1 MFSTIRAGFIFS
13 LLTCLCAALIGRV
26 AWLQTAGRQ
35 NILARADRQEQESQV
50 LPARRGTIFDANGI
64 LMAGTIQTSTLFI
77 DARFMFDHYQSE
89 GRSLV
94 DMDKAIAGL
103 AAVVD
108 KRPFEIAK
116 VLGDNPNARFVKIAE
131 NLDDNQTAAI
141 GKLNIPGAGISHDY
155 ARYYPL
161 GAMAAHI
168 LGGVGTNGIGLD
180 GLELKFNNVLA
191 GRAGYEVM
199 TKDGHRRAIG
209 ADEQDYAPPR
219 HGQNL
224 VLTIDTNIQL
234 IAEQELADS
243 CQEFQAHRGEV
254 VVMDPRT
261 GAVLALANYPT
272 FNPQNPEDSA
282 PPTTRPA
289 HATNDADDNN
299 PDPRRNSCLV
309 SPFEPGS
316 IFKPFIAG
324 PAFAWNVTNP
334 LEIWPIPGGV
344 YTTPYGRKVTDV
356 HAYGPLPTWDVLVKS
371 SNIGMSLL
379 GERLGNARL
388 YRAITSFAF
397 GRPTGIELPGESTG
411 LLNPLAKW
419 TKYSTES
426 VSQGYE
432 VMVTPLQL
440 ARAMCAYA
448 NGGHLIQPHL
458 IKGVLDADGNLIAR
472 TPTPDLSTLPQIVDT
487 HTVEVMRRIL
497 CDVPIRGTAAGT
509 RSDTWNIFGKTGT
522 AHISLGKAGYSETR
536 FNSSFIC
543 GGPAENPQLV
553 IAFIIHD
560 PNRNIAHYG
569 GAVAGP
575 GAMHLMER
583 ALSYMQVPPSPD
595 LPPPPPEV
603 AKLLWEYN
611 PKLYEPKKAAA
622 AQSVSRAGSPD
633 EIAITH
639 D

>member
-1 MFSTIRAGFIFS
+1 MFSSIRAGFIFC
-13 LLTCLCAALIGRV
+13 LLACLFAGLVGRV
-26 AWLQTAGRQ
+26 AWLQTAGRE
-35 NILARADRQEQESQV
+35 NILSRAERQEHQSSV
-50 LPARRGTIFDANGI
+50 LPARRGPIWDTNGI
-64 LMAGTIQTSTLFI
+64 LMAGTVQTSTVFV
-77 DARFMFDHYQSE
+77 DARFMFDHYQSD

-94 DMDKAIAGL
+94 DMDDAVAKL

-116 VLGDNPNARFVKIAE
+116 LLGESPDARYVKIAE
-131 NLDDNQTAAI
+131 NLDDNQAAAI
-141 GKLNIPGAGISHDY
+141 DKLKLPGVGISHDY

-168 LGGVGTNGIGLD
+168 LGGVGTNGVGLD
-180 GLELKFNNVLA
+180 GLELKFNTILS
-191 GRAGYEVM
+191 GKPGYEVM
-199 TKDGHRRAIG
+199 TKDSQRHAIA
-209 ADEQDYAPPR
+209 ADAEDYSPPR

-224 VLTIDTNIQL
+224 VLTIDTNIQM

-243 CQEFQAHRGEV
+243 CDKFQAHRGEV

-261 GAVLALANYPT
+261 GAILALANYPT

-282 PPTTRPA
+282 PPTTRA
-289 HATNDADDNN
+289 SHGINDADDNN

-316 IFKPFIAG
+316 IIKPSIAG
-324 PAFAWNVTNP
+324 PAMAWNVTNP

-344 YTTPYGRKVTDV
+344 YTTPYGRKITDV
-356 HAYGPLPTWDVLVKS
+356 HAYGPLPMWDVLVKS

-388 YRAITSFAF
+388 YRAITSFGF
-397 GRPTGIELPGESTG
+397 GRPTGVELPGESPG

-432 VMVTPLQL
+432 LMVTPLQL
-440 ARAMCAYA
+440 ARAMCVYA

-458 IKGVLDADGNLIAR
+458 IKGVLDADGNLIAK
-472 TPTPDLSTLPQIVDT
+472 TPTVNLASLPQVIDPQ
-487 HTVEVMRRIL
+487 TVGIMRRIL
-497 CDVPIRGTAAGT
+497 CDVPIRGTAQGT

-536 FNSSFIC
+536 FNSSYIC
-543 GGPAENPQLV
+543 GGPAENPQVV
-553 IAFIIHD
+553 IVFIIHD
-560 PNRNIAHYG
+560 PNRDIAHYG
-569 GAVAGP
+569 GAVAAP
-575 GAMHLMER
+575 GAMRLMER
-583 ALSYMQVPPSPD
+583 TLSYLQIPPSPS

-611 PKLYEPKKAAA
+611 PKLYEPKQTPAGQALSAADTSA
-622 AQSVSRAGSPD
+622 D
-633 EIAITH
+633 
-639 D
+639 